1 MHAEA
6 QALLEKFYGSS
17 LLAKSVWLSLG
28 LGLAEKKTRD
38 KNGIKMG
45 CKLELTINGDKGV

>member
-28 LGLAEKKTRD
+28 LGLAQKKTRD